1 MVPHSRPD
9 RLVVFQPPAPQTP
22 RELVEALPLD
32 QKIEWLRC
40 ALQTSQNNKDSQIAA
55 LKTQIQAL
63 TDKTSELVHKANN
76 TPRQRPSW
84 AGSGTEE
91 RSPQKNSVSVN
102 GSPAKATT
110 GSTPA
115 VADRIESESTSGSTK
130 SAGDS
135 SPTHPWFDEQ
145 VQQQMKERNLDEKGE
160 LRFKLNYLEDVNN
173 ALAEA
178 ASEKDVEIA
187 KQASDALALQERMK
201 QMERMMMVG
210 ADRIHFLEE
219 QRDASLLL
227 LRKVIAEGKQLELA
241 RQRLLALI
249 LHDDVAQDHKQA
261 MREVLLRGNVENA
274 VKLVRLVERSL
285 ARHRARGN
293 SEVIGEEDEFEL
305 EDEADCTDPDA
316 EEVSNSVPLVAVSAT
331 ESDAETLS
339 TESTHNKCNE
349 IAAESGDETDNPI
362 PHIPEALGVSE
373 CYTEGMQEAHVAQA
387 VNRIPLSEDSAES
400 GGGEIMHLPNRMSSD
415 VVTLTPFS
423 TPKSTKSRL
432 MTNRQKPSSNGGIVS
447 TLSQM
452 STGLEEANVSVAKIS
467 KEPVVVGLDSPRA
480 SGESRGSKK
489 SAENASVA
497 SDNAQPALIPNA
509 SLRDR
514 AAASFASVTAA
525 VSAAVPWTSRKND
538 TEDGAGHS
546 AHEMRTAR
554 NGPTTPDARGTN
566 MLTNGN
572 EFSSPHALAQYDY
585 LDASPNLSQFLPKGY
600 AGPRFSPERA
610 DRVDTISELTR
621 LEEDKNKLA
630 QSIHDMKAELKKA
643 LSIDDA
649 LETYKHHMKDMQKEI
664 EHDVAKAN
672 PRRQLQ
678 MHAHAED
685 RGVRR
690 VGTRSAGDDS
700 PRGVKGMAG
709 ALMYRAL
716 GGSGSGGSASAGLL
730 SDRDDPISVQ
740 IL

>member
-115 VADRIESESTSGSTK
+115 VADRIESESTSGSKK

-249 LHDDVAQDHKQA
+249 LHDDVAQDHK
-261 MREVLLRGNVENA
+261 
-274 VKLVRLVERSL
+274 
-285 ARHRARGN
+285 
-293 SEVIGEEDEFEL
+293 
-305 EDEADCTDPDA
+305 
-316 EEVSNSVPLVAVSAT
+316 
-331 ESDAETLS
+331 
-339 TESTHNKCNE
+339 
-349 IAAESGDETDNPI
+349 
-362 PHIPEALGVSE
+362 
-373 CYTEGMQEAHVAQA
+373 
-387 VNRIPLSEDSAES
+387 
-400 GGGEIMHLPNRMSSD
+400 
-415 VVTLTPFS
+415 
-423 TPKSTKSRL
+423 
-432 MTNRQKPSSNGGIVS
+432 
-447 TLSQM
+447 
-452 STGLEEANVSVAKIS
+452 
-467 KEPVVVGLDSPRA
+467 
-480 SGESRGSKK
+480 
-489 SAENASVA
+489 
-497 SDNAQPALIPNA
+497 
-509 SLRDR
+509 
-514 AAASFASVTAA
+514 
-525 VSAAVPWTSRKND
+525 
-538 TEDGAGHS
+538 
-546 AHEMRTAR
+546 
-554 NGPTTPDARGTN
+554 
-566 MLTNGN
+566 
-572 EFSSPHALAQYDY
+572 
-585 LDASPNLSQFLPKGY
+585 
-600 AGPRFSPERA
+600 
-610 DRVDTISELTR
+610 
-621 LEEDKNKLA
+621 
-630 QSIHDMKAELKKA
+630 
-643 LSIDDA
+643 
-649 LETYKHHMKDMQKEI
+649 
-664 EHDVAKAN
+664 
-672 PRRQLQ
+672 
-678 MHAHAED
+678 
-685 RGVRR
+685 
-690 VGTRSAGDDS
+690 
-700 PRGVKGMAG
+700 
-709 ALMYRAL
+709 
-716 GGSGSGGSASAGLL
+716 
-730 SDRDDPISVQ
+730 
-740 IL
+740 

>member
-1 MVPHSRPD
+1 MFLHSRPD

-84 AGSGTEE
+84 VGSGTEE
-91 RSPQKNSVSVN
+91 RSPQKNPVSVN
-102 GSPAKATT
+102 GSPAKSTT
-110 GSTPA
+110 GSTPSA
-115 VADRIESESTSGSTK
+115 ADRIESESTSRSKK

-135 SPTHPWFDEQ
+135 PPTHPWFTEQ

-160 LRFKLNYLEDVNN
+160 LRFKLNYLQDVNN

-178 ASEKDVEIA
+178 AGEKDVEIA

-201 QMERMMMVG
+201 QMERVMMVG

-305 EDEADCTDPDA
+305 EDDADPDT
-316 EEVSNSVPLVAVSAT
+316 EEVSNSVPLLAVSAT
-331 ESDAETLS
+331 EADAETLS
-339 TESTHNKCNE
+339 TESTHNRCNE

-362 PHIPEALGVSE
+362 THIPEALRVS
-373 CYTEGMQEAHVAQA
+373 EGMQEAHVAKD
-387 VNRIPLSEDSAES
+387 VHRIPLSEDSAES
-400 GGGEIMHLPNRMSSD
+400 GGGEIMHLPNQMSSD

-423 TPKSTKSRL
+423 TPKTTKSRP
-432 MTNRQKPSSNGGIVS
+432 MTNRQKASSNGGTVS

-467 KEPVVVGLDSPRA
+467 EEPVVVDLNSPRA
-480 SGESRGSKK
+480 SGASRGSNK

-497 SDNAQPALIPNA
+497 SDNALPALIPNA
-509 SLRDR
+509 SLGDR

-525 VSAAVPWTSRKND
+525 VSAAVPWTSRKID
-538 TEDGAGHS
+538 TEDGAGHP
-546 AHEMRTAR
+546 AHEIRTAR
-554 NGPTTPDARGTN
+554 NGPTTPDSRGTN
-566 MLTNGN
+566 MRTNGN

-585 LDASPNLSQFLPKGY
+585 LDASPNLSQLLPKGY
-600 AGPRFSPERA
+600 AGPRFSPEKP

-649 LETYKHHMKDMQKEI
+649 LETYKHHMEDMQKEI
-664 EHDVAKAN
+664 EHDVAKAT
-672 PRRQLQ
+672 PRRQLH

-700 PRGVKGMAG
+700 PRGVNGMAG